1 MVCGAW
7 ILCFHIPRVLYSI
20 SIVLLIAKTCTFDLL
35 LYRKDQ
41 HATVCR
47 NLLECITIRKFTE
60 QNFKV
65 CCFSAIFSSCF
76 SFVFFVRRAVFVAIL
91 HNCST
96 FEFICSEC
104 LLCEQPQTSQ
114 RFIHWCNS
122 HVCKSE
128 CAMHCT
134 HTATLTQVFVIW
146 GVLFI
151 FQTA

>member
-1 MVCGAW
+1 MLPFVGNSWNA
-7 ILCFHIPRVLYSI
+7 
-20 SIVLLIAKTCTFDLL
+20 LLFESLPSKTSRCVVFLL
-35 LYRKDQ
+35 
-41 HATVCR
+41 
-47 NLLECITIRKFTE
+47 F
-60 QNFKV
+60 FP
-65 CCFSAIFSSCF
+65 SCF

-114 RFIHWCNS
+114 RFIRRCNS

-151 FQTA
+151 FQTAQSVSQICTRTCTFYLLTSLRR